1 MEGSQNG
8 SSNGPPPFLTKT
20 YDMVDDPA
28 TNAMVSWSPSNN
40 SFIVWNPTEFSR
52 VLLPS
57 YFKHSNFSSF
67 VRQLNTYGFH
77 KIDPEQWEFANE
89 GFLRGHRHLLKNIHR
104 RKPVHSHSQ
113 QLQKVE
119 SFSGEA
125 CVEIKQLEDETE
137 NLRREKQ
144 GLVMELVRLKQHQQ
158 GTEFDLQ
165 SLEERLQVMEQRQ
178 HRMMAFLAKAVQNPN
193 FVAQL
198 IQHHDKIAH
207 IATTNK
213 KRRLP
218 NHDEVVE
225 IGENGC
231 TGSQIVRY
239 DPGKSDAFNRDS
251 PDKIETSMDA
261 FKNFFDDL
269 PADGHDKAKDSES
282 PPSDSSGSILTEMH
296 GKPCFPD
303 MHVPLG
309 VSDIYTSSALAD
321 LNSSSS
327 LPDMSISLRSQDM
340 QASEGLVGSLHS
352 DTLCNLSLSPHS
364 SSLEVS
370 KIDAA
375 GKAIQSGRPENR
387 SVIGSKTGS
396 NDANLK
402 AVDVEVRFP
411 YGAAN
416 PTLEEGSING
426 KGRRTGPGGTGK
438 GMSNE
443 ISRNRINDVFWEQ
456 FLTESPQPID
466 TEGTDSESQESSR
479 DQDDVVPEYSNFCNR
494 KEKLDQ
500 LTLQMGQLASSVNL

>member
-28 TNAMVSWSPSNN
+28 TNAMVSWSPGSN

-52 VLLPS
+52 VLLPT

-77 KIDPEQWEFANE
+77 KIDPERWEFANE
-89 GFLRGHRHLLKNIHR
+89 GFLKGHRHLLKNIHR

-113 QLQKVE
+113 QQQKGE
-119 SFSGEA
+119 SLSGGA

-137 NLRREKQ
+137 KLRQEKQ

-165 SLEERLQVMEQRQ
+165 SLEERLQLMEQRQ
-178 HRMMAFLAKAVQNPN
+178 QRMMAFLAKAVQNPN

-198 IQHHDKIAH
+198 VQHHDKIAH

-218 NHDEVVE
+218 KHDEVLE

-231 TGSQIVRY
+231 TSSQIVRY
-239 DPGKSDAFNRDS
+239 DPGKGDAFNRDS
-251 PDKIETSMDA
+251 PDKLETSMDA
-261 FKNFFDDL
+261 FKNFFDDV
-269 PADGHDKAKDSES
+269 PVDARDKAKDCGSPQSHSSE
-282 PPSDSSGSILTEMH
+282 PTLTEMH
-296 GKPCFPD
+296 GKSCFPD
-303 MHVPLG
+303 MPVSLG
-309 VSDIYTSSALAD
+309 VSDIYTSSALSD
-321 LNSSSS
+321 LNSSSR
-327 LPDMSISLRSQDM
+327 LPEMSISLRSQDV
-340 QASEGLVGSLHS
+340 QASTGLVGSLRS
-352 DTLCNLSLSPHS
+352 DVLCNLSLSPHS
-364 SSLEVS
+364 SSLELS
-370 KIDAA
+370 KIDDA
-375 GKAIQSGRPENR
+375 GKSVQSGSSENR
-387 SVIGSKTGS
+387 SFIGSKIGS
-396 NDANLK
+396 NDAI
-402 AVDVEVRFP
+402 DMEVGFP
-411 YGAAN
+411 YGAAKT
-416 PTLEEGSING
+416 TLQEGSINS
-426 KGRRTGPGGTGK
+426 KGRGTGLGGTGK
-438 GMSNE
+438 GMGTE
-443 ISRNRINDVFWEQ
+443 TTKKRINDVFWEQ

-466 TEGTDSESQESSR
+466 TEGTDSESQESSK

-494 KEKLDQ
+494 RENLDQ